1 MRGEGNMRRE
11 GERGGFFFEKRQQFR
26 FFFVLFIVMSDDL
39 FFSFFPLLS
48 GRKQAWLWIVLHI
61 SCYSIPTLL

>member
-26 FFFVLFIVMSDDL
+26 FFFRPFY
-39 FFSFFPLLS
+39 
-48 GRKQAWLWIVLHI
+48 
-61 SCYSIPTLL
+61 CNE